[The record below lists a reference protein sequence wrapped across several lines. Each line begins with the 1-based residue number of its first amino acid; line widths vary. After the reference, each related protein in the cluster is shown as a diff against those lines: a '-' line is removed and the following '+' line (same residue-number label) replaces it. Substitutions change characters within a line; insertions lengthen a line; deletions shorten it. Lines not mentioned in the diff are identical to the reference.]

1 MANKLYPE
9 LPYYANL
16 EMVTSQQLY
25 NDLIRYASEM
35 KFLLEQRDFEV
46 EVAPATRVR
55 TVVSVGTVGRPE
67 EGYVVYAT
75 KVKKYKGFVAGTGW
89 VDLN

>member
-16 EMVTSQQLY
+16 NMVDSQQLY

-46 EVAPATRVR
+46 ESQPATRVR
-55 TVVSVGTVGRPE
+55 PVVSVGTIGRPE
-67 EGYVVYAT
+67 EGFIV
-75 KVKKYKGFVAGTGW
+75 
-89 VDLN
+89 

>member
-46 EVAPATRVR
+46 EVQPATRVR
-55 TVVSVGTVGRPE
+55 TVVSVGTIGRPE
-67 EGYVVYAT
+67 EGFIVYAA
-75 KVKKYKGFVAGTGW
+75 KVKKYKGYVSGTGW
-89 VDLN
+89 VDFH

>member
-1 MANKLYPE
+1 
-9 LPYYANL
+9 
-16 EMVTSQQLY
+16 MVTSQQLY
-25 NDLIRYASEM
+25 DDLIRYASEM

-55 TVVSVGTVGRPE
+55 IVVSVGTVGRPE

-75 KVKKYKGFVAGTGW
+75 KVQKYKGYVSGIGW

>member
-16 EMVTSQQLY
+16 TMVDSQQLY

-46 EVAPATRVR
+46 EISPATRVR
-55 TVVSVGTVGRPE
+55 TVVSVGTIGRPE
-67 EGYVVYAT
+67 EGFIVYAT
-75 KVKKYKGFVAGTGW
+75 KAKKYKGYVSGTGW
-89 VDLN
+89 VDFH